1 MDTMLSKIILRLNL
15 KYIICVHKI
24 WHRFCLTDNTLM
36 EISMKLKYSP
46 IVQIKISILSV
57 LAQNFFTL
65 SAANVSM
72 MCIKLN
78 GHRVMSLISS
88 VDLNQLIIPLYQF
101 YLIYAIFVY
110 FFAIFFEYLIYSTWT
125 TDLLSANH
133 IPYRS
138 PLKY

>member
-101 YLIYAIFVY
+101 YLIYAISVY
-110 FFAIFFEYLIYSTWT
+110 FFAIFFEYLIYST
-125 TDLLSANH
+125 
-133 IPYRS
+133 
-138 PLKY
+138 